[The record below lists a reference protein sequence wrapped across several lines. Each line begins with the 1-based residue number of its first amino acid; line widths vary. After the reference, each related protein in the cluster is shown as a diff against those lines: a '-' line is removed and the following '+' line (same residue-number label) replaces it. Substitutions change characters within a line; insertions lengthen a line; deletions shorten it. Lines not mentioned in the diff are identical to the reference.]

1 MIYQSGD
8 YVYPADLP
16 RAVLC
21 RVSKAENVH
30 VRTGM
35 SQILRLEPL
44 EGPWPAGTTLV
55 RLDEYVVPAKPRQLW
70 QGSLIRPSLTPQKRP
85 TRAVRSEMDA
95 A

>member
-1 MIYQSGD
+1 MIYQPGD

-35 SQILRLEPL
+35 AQILRLEPL
-44 EGPWPAGTTLV
+44 EGPWPAVTTLV

-70 QGSLIRPSLTPQKRP
+70 QGSLIRTSLPPHKRP
-85 TRAVRSEMDA
+85 TRSSRSQMNA

>member
-16 RAVLC
+16 RPVLC

-30 VRTGM
+30 VRNGL

-44 EGPWPAGTTLV
+44 EGPWPTGTTLV
-55 RLDEYVVPAKPRQLW
+55 RLDEYVLPAQPRQLW
-70 QGSLIRPSLTPQKRP
+70 QGSLIRLAVPPRGRP
-85 TRAVRSEMDA
+85 TRAPRPHRTA